1 MSRAQARKGA
11 FLLRINKIAAA
22 SLLSVLVSGTV
33 VAGAATQAGAT
44 PRAPSFTFGSV
55 TASPKSNLVDK
66 QVITAHVSGF
76 ATDPDGT
83 TLYVT
88 ECSPLIVSQQDPT
101 DCDQVMSH
109 VANPTTTGGAATTK
123 FTVRTGSDFVP
134 TKHGLKCDPKNPCDL
149 VVTDGKTLATTN
161 WAAFTPLDFGKKTVT
176 KVTGKKKLH
185 KGAKLKLTV
194 KTSHGKS
201 PTGTVTV
208 KDGKK
213 TVKKVK
219 EKANGTVKVVE
230 KHMKKGKHKITAT
243 YSGDS
248 NNKASRGT
256 LKVTVK
262 K

>member
-1 MSRAQARKGA
+1 
-11 FLLRINKIAAA
+11 LRINKIAAA
-22 SLLSVLVSGTV
+22 SLLSVLVSGIA
-33 VAGAATQAGAT
+33 VAGVATQASAA
-44 PRAPSFTFGSV
+44 PHAPSFTFGSV
-55 TASPKSNLVDK
+55 SASPSKNLVDK
-66 QVITAHVSGF
+66 QVISVHVSGF

-88 ECSPLIVSQQDPT
+88 ECSPEIVAQQDPT
-101 DCDQVMSH
+101 DCDQTPAH
-109 VANPTTTGGAATTK
+109 VANPTTTGGAATTN
-123 FTVRTGSDFVP
+123 FTVRTGTDFHP

-149 VVTDGKTLATTN
+149 VVTDGTTLATTN

-176 KVTGKKKLH
+176 KVSGKKKLH
-185 KGAKLKLTV
+185 AGAKLKLTV
-194 KTSHGKS
+194 KTSHGKA
-201 PTGTVTV
+201 PTGTVIV

-213 TVKKVK
+213 VVKKVK
-219 EKANGTVKVVE
+219 EKASGVVKVVE

-248 NNKASRGT
+248 NNKASKGA